1 MSCVTFLLVAILLLV
16 SPAFSF
22 HFNAHL
28 HPDLLGSD
36 NDFCREQLEHIIE
49 GISNLDLWALKF
61 IDSSSKP
68 QSGILSG
75 NTVDYGSFDECVGIS
90 ASVPLLGENIK
101 GKYCLANIHIEPD
114 KPGKMEKDGI
124 LNIITS
130 NRRHIELTK
139 NQTTKNTMIPVVLPS
154 FALFR
159 SAFCIPSACRSVDL
173 ERILNSTLS
182 HFGKSIG
189 LTIYN
194 EAFEEN
200 CSVETE
206 ISWNSSDIA
215 FLIMLGALVSL
226 ALAATVY
233 EERFNV
239 EGGGIFQAVVQSFS
253 LSDNWRKLTS
263 CNTTMASL
271 DGVRALSIFAVML
284 CHTGLT
290 NLTLPY
296 INKKDIFDAS
306 RRIEYLPYYL
316 TGLSVDSFLLLGG
329 ALRTYNMIE
338 KLERKK
344 FFYFKD
350 VIQRYLRLTPALA
363 VIIAFYATIFPL
375 LGSGPTW
382 FKDVGVH
389 MEVCKENWPLNL
401 LYVNNI
407 IDSDRLCIVQT
418 WYLGADMQL
427 YLLAP
432 LIVYPIWMWPS
443 AGKYIILVM
452 LTLSSLLSAYIIFEA
467 DTTVLFISTFEDEK
481 LASYVKWIHYFTPSR
496 LYSYL
501 AGVTLG
507 KILSNIKNGKAE
519 KISKEVIY
527 SGSTLSSLALSTIAY
542 WAFQY
547 ISPDYKYSLGQSILL
562 GVLIKIVITF
572 CISWIIFVCETGN
585 GGLINRFLSCRPLQ
599 FISKLSFCMF
609 LTHYIVIS
617 HSCGSTRQPEY
628 FCFFRLSYVVIGHSV
643 YTIFLSI
650 PLHLLVEAPSRA
662 LTNYIMTK

>member
-16 SPAFSF
+16 SPAYSF

-36 NDFCREQLEHIIE
+36 NEFCREQLEHIIE

-101 GKYCLANIHIEPD
+101 GKYCLSNIHIEPEN
-114 KPGKMEKDGI
+114 PRKMEKDGI
-124 LNIITS
+124 LNFITS
-130 NRRHIELTK
+130 NRRHIEFTK
-139 NQTTKNTMIPVVLPS
+139 NQTSKNTMIPHVLPS

-159 SAFCIPSACRSVDL
+159 FAFCIPSACRSEDL
-173 ERILNSTLS
+173 ERILNSTLLR
-182 HFGKSIG
+182 FGKSIG

-194 EAFEEN
+194 EVFEEN
-200 CSVETE
+200 CSVDTE
-206 ISWNSSDIA
+206 ISWNSSDIT
-215 FLIMLGALVSL
+215 FLIMLVVLVSL

-239 EGGGIFQAVVQSFS
+239 EGGGIFKAVVQSFS
-253 LSDNWRKLTS
+253 LSNNWRKLTS
-263 CNTTMASL
+263 CNTMMASL
-271 DGVRALSIFAVML
+271 DGVRALSIIAVIL
-284 CHTGLT
+284 CHIGLSH
-290 NLTLPY
+290 LILPY
-296 INKKDIFDAS
+296 INKKDIFEAS

-329 ALRTYNMIE
+329 ALRTYNMLE

-344 FFYFKD
+344 
-350 VIQRYLRLTPALA
+350 LTPALA
-363 VIIAFYATIFPL
+363 VTIAFYATIFPL

-382 FKDVGVH
+382 FQDVGVQK
-389 MEVCKENWPLNL
+389 EVCQENWPLNL

-407 IDSDRLCIVQT
+407 IDPDRMCIVQT

-432 LIVYPIWMWPS
+432 VIVYPIWMWPS
-443 AGKYIILVM
+443 AEKYIIPVM
-452 LTLSSLLSAYIIFEA
+452 LALSSLLSAYIIFEA
-467 DTTVLFISTFEDEK
+467 DTAVLFISTFEDDK
-481 LASYVKWIHYFTPSR
+481 LASYFKWIHYFTPSR
-496 LYSYL
+496 LFSYL

-527 SGSTLSSLALSTIAY
+527 SGSILSSLALSVIAY

-562 GVLIKIVITF
+562 GVLIKIVIIF
-572 CISWIIFVCETGN
+572 CIAWIIFVCETGN
-585 GGLINRFLSCRPLQ
+585 GGLVNRFLSCRPLQ

-609 LTHYIVIS
+609 LTHYIVLS
-617 HSCGSTRQPEY
+617 HFNGSTRQPEY
-628 FCFFRLSYVVIGHSV
+628 FCFFRQTYVMIGHIV
-643 YTIFLSI
+643 YTTFLSI
-650 PLHLLVEAPSRA
+650 SLHLLVEAPSRA
-662 LTNYIMTK
+662 LTNYIMIK